1 MEDPHGNRAPS
12 AGGVEIGNGEDIE
25 SAAKLVSEL
34 LVDNSSFYMVREAW
48 RICKQE
54 MINLICFIRR

>member
-1 MEDPHGNRAPS
+1 MRWADGQFSEMYLP
-12 AGGVEIGNGEDIE
+12 EIGNGEDIE